1 MSTPTKPNITS
12 DKKKFLLCIDDH
24 SDVLAIMSEF
34 LQVSGYSVLTAS
46 SGHSG
51 LKLLAENKVD
61 GVIVDYEMPR
71 RMGDAVAKDI
81 RRLHPDLPILMF
93 SGYVPEIPSTA
104 FENVDVVV
112 TKGERATELL
122 RAIAGMFRPSP
133 GRKRAVGRKLNG
145 GNAARKKPVV
155 PTSSTKTARRR
166 TG

>member
-1 MSTPTKPNITS
+1 MSMPNKPTPTNG
-12 DKKKFLLCIDDH
+12 KKFLLCIDDH

-34 LQVSGYSVLTAS
+34 LQASGYSVLTAS
-46 SGHSG
+46 SGHAG
-51 LKLLAENKVD
+51 LKLLAEHRVD

-93 SGYVPEIPSTA
+93 SGYVPDIPSTA
-104 FENVDVVV
+104 FDNVDVVV

-122 RAIAGMFRPSP
+122 RAIAGMFGPSQP
-133 GRKRAVGRKLNG
+133 RKPRTGQKLGG
-145 GNAARKKPVV
+145 GNPSRKKPAAR
-155 PTSSTKTARRR
+155 SATKIARRR